1 MVRREELKQLEFP
14 KTVNS
19 HQWLTIKDL
28 GSTGE
33 QNQLRERIPEPTGH
47 KLQIDLCSSNLAV
60 GH

>member
-19 HQWLTIKDL
+19 HQWLTFNFNSI
-28 GSTGE
+28 
-33 QNQLRERIPEPTGH
+33 NQLRKRIPQPTGH
-47 KLQIDLCSSNLAV
+47 KSWIDLCSSNLAV

>member
-33 QNQLRERIPEPTGH
+33 
-47 KLQIDLCSSNLAV
+47 
-60 GH
+60 